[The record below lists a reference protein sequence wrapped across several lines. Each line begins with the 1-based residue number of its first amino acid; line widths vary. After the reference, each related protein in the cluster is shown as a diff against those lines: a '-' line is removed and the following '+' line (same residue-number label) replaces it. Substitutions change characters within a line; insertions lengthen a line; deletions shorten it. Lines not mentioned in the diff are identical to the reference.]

1 MRIKDKLTLSFS
13 LTVSFILLISS
24 FVLYFFSS
32 QYRKNEF
39 YNRLKQR
46 VDITE
51 KMFLEK
57 DHFHPDD
64 FKRIED
70 QFLNRLPQETEE
82 VIPFTDDFKD
92 KLQEKY
98 PDDFLADM
106 IEKEVAYFEE
116 GQRQG
121 SGRIFHLNDGD
132 YIVILTAVDQIGIR
146 MMSYL
151 ITIIVLSLAG
161 SILAILF
168 VSYYFS
174 GQVLDPIS
182 KKIQM
187 ANAISVRNLHERL
200 TVFDPDDE
208 IGELA
213 VAFNKMMDRLTAA
226 FESQRSFI
234 DNASHEMRNP
244 LTAIM
249 GEAEVALEKVRS
261 QEEYENS
268 LHSIAHEADRLNN
281 MVNNL
286 LQLATI
292 NYRDITFTRELIDV
306 HELLTE
312 TKNKFDFSSPQNQ
325 AQLIFNEKITT
336 KNPLYIKGN
345 NHLLQTALLNI
356 FDNASKFSFYK
367 PVRIN
372 VDSANGE
379 GVVIT
384 VSDSGVGI
392 PKEDIP
398 KVRQPFH
405 RAANVR
411 QIQGTGI
418 GIPLTVKIIELH
430 HGRFEI
436 KSELNKGTE
445 AKIILPTIDI
455 LN

>member
-1 MRIKDKLTLSFS
+1 
-13 LTVSFILLISS
+13 
-24 FVLYFFSS
+24 
-32 QYRKNEF
+32 
-39 YNRLKQR
+39 
-46 VDITE
+46 
-51 KMFLEK
+51 MFLEK
-57 DHFHPDD
+57 DHFQPDD

-82 VIPFTDDFKD
+82 VIQVSDDFKSNL
-92 KLQEKY
+92 KEKY
-98 PDDFLADM
+98 PEDFLSEL
-106 IEKEVAYFEE
+106 ITKEVAYFED

-132 YIVILTAVDQIGIR
+132 YIVVLTAVDQVGIR

-161 SILAILF
+161 SVIAILF

-174 GQVLDPIS
+174 GKVIDPIS
-182 KKIQM
+182 KKIQK

-200 TVFDPDDE
+200 AVIDPDDE

-213 VAFNKMMDRLTAA
+213 IAFNKMMDRLTAS
-226 FESQRSFI
+226 FEAQRSFI

-249 GEAEVALEKVRS
+249 GEAEVALEKDRS
-261 QEEYENS
+261 PEEYENS
-268 LHSIAHEADRLNN
+268 LRSISHEADRLNN

-292 NYRDITFTRELIDV
+292 NYREFSFKRELIDV
-306 HELLTE
+306 QELLTE

-325 AQLIFNEKITT
+325 AELTFDQKIKN
-336 KNPLYIKGN
+336 KNPLYVEGN

-356 FDNASKFSFYK
+356 FDNASKFSYYK
-367 PVRIN
+367 PVKIS
-372 VDSANGE
+372 VHSENGE
-379 GVVIT
+379 NVVIT
-384 VSDSGVGI
+384 VRDQGVGI

-411 QIQGTGI
+411 KIQGTGI
-418 GIPLTVKIIELH
+418 GIPLSVKIIELH
-430 HGRFEI
+430 HGSFEI
-436 KSELNKGTE
+436 SSELNKGTE
-445 AKIILPTIDI
+445 AKIILPIV
-455 LN
+455 N

>member
-13 LTVSFILLISS
+13 LTVSFILLVSS

-57 DHFHPDD
+57 DHFQPED

-82 VIPFTDDFKD
+82 VIPLGDDFKSNL
-92 KLQEKY
+92 KEQY
-98 PDDFLADM
+98 PDDFLSEL
-106 IEKEVAYFEE
+106 ITNEVAYFED

-132 YIVILTAVDQIGIR
+132 YLVVLTAVDQVGIR

-161 SILAILF
+161 SIVAILF
-168 VSYYFS
+168 TSYYFS
-174 GQVLDPIS
+174 GKVIDPIS
-182 KKIQM
+182 KKIQK
-187 ANAISVRNLHERL
+187 ANAISARNLHERL
-200 TVFDPDDE
+200 PVVDPDDE
-208 IGELA
+208 LGELA
-213 VAFNKMMDRLTAA
+213 IAFNKMMDRLTAS

-249 GEAEVALEKVRS
+249 GEAEVALEKDRTP
-261 QEEYENS
+261 EEYENS
-268 LHSIAHEADRLNN
+268 LRAISHEAERLNN

-292 NYRDITFTRELIDV
+292 NYREFSFKRELIDV
-306 HELLTE
+306 QELLTE
-312 TKNKFDFSSPQNQ
+312 TKNKFDFSSPQNK
-325 AQLIFNEKITT
+325 AELIFDEKI
-336 KNPLYIKGN
+336 KNKNSLYIEGN

-356 FDNASKFSFYK
+356 FDNASKFSFHK
-367 PVRIN
+367 PVRIT
-372 VDSANGE
+372 VDSENGE
-379 GVVIT
+379 NVVIT
-384 VSDSGVGI
+384 VRDQGIGI

-405 RAANVR
+405 RAPNVR
-411 QIQGTGI
+411 KIQGTGI
-418 GIPLTVKIIELH
+418 GIPLSVKIIELH
-430 HGRFEI
+430 NGRFEI
-436 KSELNKGTE
+436 RSELNKGTE
-445 AKIILPTIDI
+445 AKIILPTV
-455 LN
+455 N